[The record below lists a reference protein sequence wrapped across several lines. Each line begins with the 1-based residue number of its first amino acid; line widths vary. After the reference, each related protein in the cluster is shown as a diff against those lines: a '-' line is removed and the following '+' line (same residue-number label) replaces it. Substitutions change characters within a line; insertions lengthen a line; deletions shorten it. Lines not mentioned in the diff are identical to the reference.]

1 MTAITIR
8 ALNKSYGDKQVIKN
22 LNLTV
27 PKGSIYGFIGKNGA
41 GKSTTQKMVTGLI
54 HKSSGELK
62 IFGDDV
68 DSDQVRRKIGS
79 LIESPGL
86 FLNMTTYDNI
96 YMHAINL
103 GLKFPKQA
111 SNEKLALVGLTEA
124 KNQKAK
130 KLSFGMKQRLGLA
143 MALLGNPKLLV
154 LDEPINGL
162 DPEGIVEFRNVLEN
176 LNQSGV
182 TIFISSH
189 ILGEL
194 SKIATHYGI
203 IRDGVMIAEM
213 TAKELIDK
221 REGYLTIRVPEAQ
234 KVLQLLKSNFSI
246 HGSEIVDEEE
256 IRLYH
261 VDDSAA
267 IAQYLVNNG
276 IPLHEIF
283 FEKQDIEQY
292 FLELMGGNE

>member
-1 MTAITIR
+1 MNAITIR
-8 ALNKSYGDKQVIKN
+8 ALNKNYGNQKIIKN

-54 HKSSGELK
+54 HKTSGELK
-62 IFGDDV
+62 IFGDNI
-68 DSDQVRRKIGS
+68 DSEQVRQKIGS
-79 LIESPGL
+79 LIEAPGL

-103 GLKFPKQA
+103 GLKDSELE
-111 SNEKLALVGLTEA
+111 SNEKLAIVGLTDA
-124 KNQKAK
+124 KNK
-130 KLSFGMKQRLGLA
+130 KVKSLSLGMKQRLGLA
-143 MALLGNPKLLV
+143 MALLGNPQLLV

-162 DPEGIVEFRNVLEN
+162 DPEGIVEFRKVLEN
-176 LNQSGV
+176 LNKVGV

-203 IRDGVMIAEM
+203 IRDGVMVEEM
-213 TAKELIDK
+213 TAQGLIDK
-221 REGYLTIRVPEAQ
+221 RQGYLTIRVPQAK
-234 KVLQLLKSNFSI
+234 KVLQLLKSNFFI
-246 HGSEIVDEEE
+246 QRAEIVDEQE

-261 VDDSAA
+261 FEDSTA
-267 IAQYLVNNG
+267 IAQYLISNG
-276 IPLHEIF
+276 IPLSEIF